1 MTKLKI
7 VSNNKVRANRENAK
21 KSTGPRTVSG
31 KEKVSGNALSHGLTA
46 EKHVI
51 IGESIEEFNTFKNSM
66 FNVYE
71 PFGAYEEEIFIKL
84 VELLWRLRRVG
95 VIETGIY
102 GNEILEYDADT
113 YKPQASNKITHS
125 DFKEGD
131 QNKVLK
137 NQSLIGVEFT
147 RDSNAG
153 SSLLKLN
160 TIEGRLISRV
170 QLFEDLLLKVQKRRG
185 LSSPCSLK
193 NYSRFYAACF
203 FLPMKYNKAKAT
215 IKIPGNINMFDKVAC
230 PAAKSAASPTKPVAS
245 AAVLLSLI
253 HPPMMGWNIDEENI
267 PIPPMIDKPNA
278 PVCGKC

>member
-1 MTKLKI
+1 MGATMTKLKI
-7 VSNNKVRANRENAK
+7 VSSNKVRANRKNAK

-51 IGESIEEFNTFKNSM
+51 IGESIDEFNTFKDSM
-66 FNVYE
+66 FKVYE
-71 PFGAYEEEIFIKL
+71 PNGAYEEEIFIKL
-84 VELLWRLRRVG
+84 AELLWRLRRVG

-102 GNEILEYDADT
+102 GNEILEFDADSF
-113 YKPQASNKITHS
+113 KPKASNKITHS

-137 NQSLIGVEFT
+137 NQSLIGIAFT

-170 QLFEDLLLKVQKRRG
+170 QLFEDLLLKVQKRRKKG
-185 LSSPCSLK
+185 
-193 NYSRFYAACF
+193 
-203 FLPMKYNKAKAT
+203 
-215 IKIPGNINMFDKVAC
+215 
-230 PAAKSAASPTKPVAS
+230 
-245 AAVLLSLI
+245 
-253 HPPMMGWNIDEENI
+253 
-267 PIPPMIDKPNA
+267 
-278 PVCGKC
+278 GKK

>member
-1 MTKLKI
+1 MRTIRKLKI

-21 KSTGPRTVSG
+21 KSTGPRTLSG

-51 IGESIEEFNTFKNSM
+51 IGESIEEFNTFKDSM

-95 VIETGIY
+95 IIETGIY
-102 GNEILEYDADT
+102 GNEILEFDADS
-113 YKPQASNKITHS
+113 YKPKASDKIIHS

-137 NQSLIGVEFT
+137 NQSLIGVAFT

-170 QLFEDLLLKVQKRRG
+170 QLFEDLLLKAKKKKKKKKVKKEG
-185 LSSPCSLK
+185 K
-193 NYSRFYAACF
+193 NEKYSR
-203 FLPMKYNKAKAT
+203 
-215 IKIPGNINMFDKVAC
+215 
-230 PAAKSAASPTKPVAS
+230 
-245 AAVLLSLI
+245 
-253 HPPMMGWNIDEENI
+253 
-267 PIPPMIDKPNA
+267 
-278 PVCGKC
+278 

>member
-1 MTKLKI
+1 MRTIRKLKI
-7 VSNNKVRANRENAK
+7 VSNNKVRANRANAK
-21 KSTGPRTVSG
+21 KSTGPKTLSG

-66 FNVYE
+66 FNVYA

-95 VIETGIY
+95 VIETGIF
-102 GNEILEYDADT
+102 GNEILEYDSDS
-113 YKPQASNKITHS
+113 YKPKVADKITHS

-137 NQSLIGVEFT
+137 NQSLIGVAFT

-160 TIEGRLISRV
+160 TIEGRLIGRV
-170 QLFEDLLLKVQKRRG
+170 QLFKDLLLKAQKKRRKG
-185 LSSPCSLK
+185 
-193 NYSRFYAACF
+193 
-203 FLPMKYNKAKAT
+203 
-215 IKIPGNINMFDKVAC
+215 
-230 PAAKSAASPTKPVAS
+230 
-245 AAVLLSLI
+245 
-253 HPPMMGWNIDEENI
+253 
-267 PIPPMIDKPNA
+267 
-278 PVCGKC
+278 GK

>member
-1 MTKLKI
+1 MGATMTKLKI
-7 VSNNKVRANRENAK
+7 VSSNKVRANRKNAK
-21 KSTGPRTVSG
+21 KSTGPKTLSG

-51 IGESIEEFNTFKNSM
+51 IGESIDEFNTFKDSM
-66 FNVYE
+66 FEVYE
-71 PFGAYEEEIFIKL
+71 PNGVYEEEIFIKL

-102 GNEILEYDADT
+102 GNEILEFDADSF
-113 YKPQASNKITHS
+113 KPKASNKITHS

-137 NQSLIGVEFT
+137 NQSLIGVAFT

-170 QLFEDLLLKVQKRRG
+170 QLFEDLLLKVQKRRKKG
-185 LSSPCSLK
+185 
-193 NYSRFYAACF
+193 
-203 FLPMKYNKAKAT
+203 
-215 IKIPGNINMFDKVAC
+215 
-230 PAAKSAASPTKPVAS
+230 
-245 AAVLLSLI
+245 
-253 HPPMMGWNIDEENI
+253 
-267 PIPPMIDKPNA
+267 
-278 PVCGKC
+278 GKK